1 MASVG
6 DIWNVV
12 KDCIIGSFYLYSN
25 SRDLKDKVDTL
36 SVKKV
41 LYWLARVPEY
51 TNENG
56 KVDFLLQRAE
66 EEKAKQCLGCCSV
79 NCFSVYYFSL
89 EVVKMTE
96 DLQGLIDEGKGF
108 KKDVADPPPQPVV
121 ERQDMKNVVGMES
134 ILDEVWG
141 CFEDDCPWRIICL
154 YGVRGVGKTTLLEN
168 LNSKFSDTTHNFD
181 LVILVK
187 ASAGAINIETIQQV
201 MRYRLAIPN
210 EVWDNKNQQVNE
222 LKNYPAEFP
231 GESIIDSLI
240 RVCLLEEVQ
249 TYFGNYVK
257 MHDMLRDLALWIASQ
272 DKGNKILASKPENV
286 TSLVPRPLSLRRF
299 FKKSPTPAP
308 PSCPRL
314 LTLLVRYASM
324 KGLPEWFF
332 QSMPALR
339 VLEWSRNGDL
349 TKLPMQKGELINLR
363 YLNLSDTDISQLPIE
378 IKRCCQLIILLLDG
392 TEKLKAIPKGLLSE
406 LSALQVFSRV
416 PTHYDSHEDKSS
428 GLGVNVSLLEELES
442 LKHIQ
447 DTSVV
452 LSTLDSVEKFQS
464 SSKLQSCIRRLIIEN
479 PSSTSSITKMLHD
492 ADFRN
497 LQDLFIS
504 NCFPNI

>member
-1 MASVG
+1 MAS
-6 DIWNVV
+6 IRNNPAEW
-12 KDCIIGSFYLYSN
+12 
-25 SRDLKDKVDTL
+25 
-36 SVKKV
+36 
-41 LYWLARVPEY
+41 
-51 TNENG
+51 EN
-56 KVDFLLQRAE
+56 A
-66 EEKAKQCLGCCSV
+66 
-79 NCFSVYYFSL
+79 
-89 EVVKMTE
+89 
-96 DLQGLIDEGKGF
+96 
-108 KKDVADPPPQPVV
+108 
-121 ERQDMKNVVGMES
+121 
-134 ILDEVWG
+134 
-141 CFEDDCPWRIICL
+141 
-154 YGVRGVGKTTLLEN
+154 
-168 LNSKFSDTTHNFD
+168 
-181 LVILVK
+181 
-187 ASAGAINIETIQQV
+187 
-201 MRYRLAIPN
+201 
-210 EVWDNKNQQVNE
+210 VNE

-231 GESIIDSLI
+231 GMGDLIFPCLKFSYDHLSSETHRKCFLFCALFLKNQLIRKDEHIDLWIGEGLLRDSHNIAVARLQGESIIDSLI

-272 DKGNKILASKPENV
+272 DKGNKILASKPENGKLIIDQQSVTWNKAVRVSLCSFAV

-442 LKHIQ
+442 LKHMQ
-447 DTSVV
+447 DASVV

-464 SSKLQSCIRRLIIEN
+464 SSKLQSCIRSLIIEN